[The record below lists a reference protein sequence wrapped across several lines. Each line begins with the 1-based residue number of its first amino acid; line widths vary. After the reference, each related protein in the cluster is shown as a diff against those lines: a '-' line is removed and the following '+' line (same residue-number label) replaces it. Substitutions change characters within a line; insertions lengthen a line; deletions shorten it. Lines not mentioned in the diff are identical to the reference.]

1 MLQFYTG
8 IYTKVD
14 WQLEYLRQL
23 GGEGRVMCG

>member
-1 MLQFYTG
+1 MQQFYTG

-23 GGEGRVMCG
+23 GGGRVMSG